1 MNIRRITLS
10 PQVKFDFFHLQ
21 TNSNSNDNI
30 FVSKYIPSL
39 KNNSVALITFDD
51 IFSNIYDSYGI
62 TNTASGYTFSV
73 YKENKTNNNDRL
85 EFVAK
90 LSDGFLSVVDHNV
103 QNNREYVYHVYKED
117 ENYTSSDVIS
127 NSVTTCWWDWTIT
140 GFNLGDDGVY
150 RVDPTNIWR
159 FSLNISSGDIG
170 STISKTVYENLTKFP
185 KVSSGTMDYN
195 QGSLTC
201 IAGNIRND
209 VYEETLGIIRQ
220 WDFFC
225 ASGELKL
232 LKDRKGNRWIVDITN
247 NSMKTADESVEQYT
261 KITFNW
267 IELMD
272 ADYISIIE

>member
-21 TNSNSNDNI
+21 ANSNSNDNI

-39 KNNSVALITFDD
+39 KNNSIALITFDD

-62 TNTASGYTFSV
+62 TNTASGYTFSGD
-73 YKENKTNNNDRL
+73 KENKTNNNDRL

-232 LKDRKGNRWIVDITN
+232 LKDRKGNRWIVDITS

-261 KITFNW
+261 TITFNW

>member
-21 TNSNSNDNI
+21 TNSDSNDDI

-39 KNNSVALITFDD
+39 ENNSIALITFDD

-90 LSDGFLSVVDHNV
+90 LSDGSLSVVDHNV

-201 IAGNIRND
+201 IAGNIQND
-209 VYEETLGIIRQ
+209 VYEETLGIVRQ

-247 NSMKTADESVEQYT
+247 NSVKTADESVEQYT
-261 KITFNW
+261 TITFNW
-267 IELMD
+267 VELMD